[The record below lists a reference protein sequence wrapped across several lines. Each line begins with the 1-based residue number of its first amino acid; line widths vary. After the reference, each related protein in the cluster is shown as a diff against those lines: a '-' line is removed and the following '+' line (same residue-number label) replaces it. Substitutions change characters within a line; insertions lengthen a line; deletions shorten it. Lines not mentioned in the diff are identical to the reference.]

1 MIQANALNLLDKV
14 LKLLKHC
21 FKIAHSLKANKI
33 TISIVEENKKLKEW
47 YMKFSFKP
55 VYTKKYDF
63 FPFTCGYFIKM
74 KGAI

>member
-1 MIQANALNLLDKV
+1 
-14 LKLLKHC
+14 
-21 FKIAHSLKANKI
+21 
-33 TISIVEENKKLKEW
+33 
-47 YMKFSFKP
+47 MKFSFKP